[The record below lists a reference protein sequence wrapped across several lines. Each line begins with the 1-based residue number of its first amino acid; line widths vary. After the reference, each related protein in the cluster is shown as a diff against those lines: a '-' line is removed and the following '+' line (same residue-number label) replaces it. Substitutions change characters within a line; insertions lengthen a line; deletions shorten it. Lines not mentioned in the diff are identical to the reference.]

1 MDIFWEPKTSF
12 KIVFSDSRTLFI
24 NPKKEVQADIVLSDE
39 IKEEGSFLK
48 DNTLFISSPGE
59 YERKDIFVNAHFMD
73 GDKGML
79 LYEISGDGLNLMF
92 FGKLQKLPK
101 IDSLDLFCSPD
112 ILIFPIGLS
121 NLKPEQV
128 RDLKKKLEPKFFIL
142 YLADD
147 SLKDK
152 LKNILDILDV
162 EDIKPVKHIKIKP
175 GSLPKDGQ
183 VVLFSSK

>member
-1 MDIFWEPKTSF
+1 
-12 KIVFSDSRTLFI
+12 
-24 NPKKEVQADIVLSDE
+24 
-39 IKEEGSFLK
+39 
-48 DNTLFISSPGE
+48 
-59 YERKDIFVNAHFMD
+59 MD

-92 FGKLQKLPK
+92 FGKLQKIPK
-101 IDSLDLFCSPD
+101 IDSLDLFCS
-112 ILIFPIGLS
+112 
-121 NLKPEQV
+121 PEQV